1 MELDGSI
8 KPSAHFRCTSNMTSD
23 LHLLDH
29 DIEVLDDDCKNIEYL
44 NWMTR
49 KPKVLLPSLHG
60 GERFAIYST
69 MKSFRIR
76 SPPHLPREKVCYS
89 KDCAEELFA
98 DEVMCFVVLLTN
110 ASRMH
115 KLKSCSTV
123 GALR

>member
-1 MELDGSI
+1 
-8 KPSAHFRCTSNMTSD
+8 MTSD

-29 DIEVLDDDCKNIEYL
+29 DIEVLDDDCKNTEYL
-44 NWMTR
+44 NWIAR
-49 KPKVLLPSLHG
+49 KLKVLLPSLHG
-60 GERFAIYST
+60 GEKICNLST

-76 SPPHLPREKVCYS
+76 SPPHLPRKKVYYS
-89 KDCAEELFA
+89 RDYAEELFA